1 MNTNKF
7 KYKVR
12 SAMGAETDAD
22 VRWCFERCGDRE
34 GAPITW
40 YWDEEYGSNNYL
52 FYFEDEKIAVE
63 FKLMFG

>member
-1 MNTNKF
+1 
-7 KYKVR
+7 
-12 SAMGAETDAD
+12 MGAETDAD